1 MCFRLWIRYRCSGAM
16 KWWWRSLM
24 YIRKISVDS
33 VWVKVA
39 RDQETIGWIQEHR
52 LLDNIVPVDPI
63 SRFIHFFS
71 NAHTLPF
78 FLVLAV
84 FFLWFVY
91 RAVRRK
97 QIKLIWLNDID
108 SGFPSSCPC

>member
-1 MCFRLWIRYRCSGAM
+1 
-16 KWWWRSLM
+16 M
-24 YIRKISVDS
+24 YIRKIPSTRCG
-33 VWVKVA
+33 WKVA
-39 RDQETIGWIQEHR
+39 TRTRRPSGGFEEHR

-84 FFLWFVY
+84 FFLWKLL
-91 RAVRRK
+91 RGRRS
-97 QIKLIWLNDID
+97 DR
-108 SGFPSSCPC
+108 